1 MEKIAYDHSYG
12 EETQNGGAFNSTRI
26 VRRKPLLVLT
36 RKLDQSIV
44 VSCEEAEV
52 RFKII
57 RCGRDKVSVGVEAP
71 PGVKIL
77 RAELQGERPAA

>member
-1 MEKIAYDHSYG
+1 M
-12 EETQNGGAFNSTRI
+12 
-26 VRRKPLLVLT
+26 LVLT

-44 VSCEEAEV
+44 VICDEAEV

-57 RCGRDKVSVGVEAP
+57 RCGRDKVSVGIEAP

-77 RAELQGERPAA
+77 RAELQAERPAA